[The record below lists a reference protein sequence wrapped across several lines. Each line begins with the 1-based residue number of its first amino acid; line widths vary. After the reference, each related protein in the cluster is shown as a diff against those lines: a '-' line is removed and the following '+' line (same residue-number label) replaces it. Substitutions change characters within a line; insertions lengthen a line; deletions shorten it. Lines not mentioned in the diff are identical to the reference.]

1 MAIGSDYTKIFADRL
16 QDLIE
21 EKKKKSRK
29 TFKEIALESGIPTGS
44 LSKYQNDAA
53 EAGVNSLVKLA
64 KYFGVSTDY
73 MLGISDVPNGNA
85 DDMAIE
91 KRLGIKG
98 STIKELAEFRKRDN
112 SKVLNLL
119 FDNNY
124 CYFLHKYYELYYD
137 YMEAALSEP
146 DYSSDYYEFEDDER
160 PVKPTEAK
168 IGELFA
174 DRSYGGPGFYM
185 YLAAGEYV
193 ALRLQQI
200 NDEFSDFMKKLLEKA
215 LKSEADSFWKVVK
228 KGKKKSDKGD

>member
-1 MAIGSDYTKIFADRL
+1 MAIGSEYTKIFANRL

-21 EKKKKSRK
+21 LKKKEGK

-64 KYFGVSTDY
+64 KYFDVSTDY

-98 STIKELAEFRKRDN
+98 GTINELSYFRKRDG
-112 SKVLNLL
+112 SKFLNLL
-119 FDNNY
+119 FNEGY
-124 CYFLHKYYELYYD
+124 CHYIRLYYD
-137 YMEAALSEP
+137 LYYEYMEAALSES
-146 DYSSDYYEFEDDER
+146 DYTSDYYEDER
-160 PVKPTEAK
+160 PVKPTESK
-168 IGELFA
+168 IGDLQPG
-174 DRSYGGPGFYM
+174 RSYDGPGFYLF
-185 YLAAGEYV
+185 LAAGEFV

-200 NDEFSDFMKKLLEKA
+200 NDNFSDFMKKLFEKA
-215 LKSEADSFWKVVK
+215 LKNEAAESWKVVK
-228 KGKKKSDKGD
+228 KGKKQSKKGG